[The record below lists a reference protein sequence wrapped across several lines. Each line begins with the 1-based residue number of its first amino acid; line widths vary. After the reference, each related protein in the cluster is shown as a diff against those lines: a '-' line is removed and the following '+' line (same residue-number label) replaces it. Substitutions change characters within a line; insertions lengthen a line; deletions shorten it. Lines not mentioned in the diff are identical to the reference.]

1 MRVPSCSTTSPAS
14 RLPALLLRM
23 CLRHRMGIYL
33 IKGAVAE
40 QAAAALERERER
52 ERAREQ
58 ERVKALCSQAGDT
71 SPGLWEYSRLGVS
84 GQGPG
89 VLDKV
94 AFPTPRRWGRI
105 LKGYCPQMEEDAGVR
120 GEGSQGSLRT
130 HSPWA
135 AGLRD
140 AAGREEVK
148 TWAERGPGLSVFPL
162 LTPKR
167 SRDGR
172 PHPVLGAEG
181 GVLLP

>member
-33 IKGAVAE
+33 IKGAIAE
-40 QAAAALERERER
+40 QAAAALERERE
-52 ERAREQ
+52 Q
-58 ERVKALCSQAGDT
+58 ERVKALCSQQPGRGHC
-71 SPGLWEYSRLGVS
+71 PGLWEYSRFGVS

-89 VLDKV
+89 VLGKV

-105 LKGYCPQMEEDAGVR
+105 LKGYSPQTEEDAGVR

-140 AAGREEVK
+140 AAG
-148 TWAERGPGLSVFPL
+148 
-162 LTPKR
+162 KR
-167 SRDGR
+167 SEDLGWKEAWSFSLSTSSPQEIKRWA

-181 GVLLP
+181 GVILP